1 MFWNVAELTEKDEE
15 FGKKMKKWN
24 IIGLTKTL
32 IKEKRWEVV
41 KRRMSKKYKWTYQP
55 TKAKNRKGRAMGRI
69 ITEVKKNIKK

>member
-32 IKEKRWEVV
+32 IKEKRWEVDN
-41 KRRMSKKYKWTYQP
+41 KKKGIMGF
-55 TKAKNRKGRAMGRI
+55 TKEETKQRNQRS
-69 ITEVKKNIKK
+69 TESINMEENYWRG